1 MISFLIFAWLP
12 KCGRAF
18 LLVVLSLGPFA
29 LNPANAQL
37 PARPVIDPAKELA
50 AIKAASTLDSDPAD
64 SQTVQQVCTA
74 CHSSSQFLGTPR
86 SSSRWEQV
94 FGQMAQQGAHPTDD
108 QIDRIVRY
116 FQRNLTVV
124 NVNTSPLEE
133 LEPTLQIGPETST
146 AIVMR
151 RGQRKFT
158 GVADLAAVP
167 GIDRSVLEQ
176 LKDRLQF

>member
-1 MISFLIFAWLP
+1 MTVFTHLP
-12 KCGRAF
+12 KFGRAF
-18 LLVVLSLGPFA
+18 LPLGLFA
-29 LNPANAQL
+29 LISFPATAQL
-37 PARPVIDPAKELA
+37 PAGIGIDHTKELA

-64 SQTVQQVCTA
+64 SQAVQQVCTV

-94 FGQMAQQGAHPTDD
+94 FGEMAQRGAHPTDD
-108 QIDRIVRY
+108 QIDQIERY
-116 FQRNLTVV
+116 FQRNLTVI

-133 LEPTLQIGPETST
+133 LGPTLQIGPETST

-151 RGQRKFT
+151 RGQKKFT
-158 GVADLAAVP
+158 GIADLSAVP

-176 LKDRLQF
+176 LKERLQF